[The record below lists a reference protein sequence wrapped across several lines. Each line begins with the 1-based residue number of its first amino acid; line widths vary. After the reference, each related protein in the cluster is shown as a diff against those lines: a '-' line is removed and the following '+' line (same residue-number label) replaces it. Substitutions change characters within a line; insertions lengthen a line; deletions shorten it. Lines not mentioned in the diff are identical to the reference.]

1 MTKKNKVTANDEAKS
16 LRSLLPKGVLGD
28 LEVEI
33 MEHMWDI
40 KQARVRHVYRLI
52 DQKRP
57 IAYTTVMTV
66 MGHLVEKGLLTRTSE
81 GNRYIY
87 QISQSR
93 YEFLQ
98 NVSRKAVRGILNDFG
113 DLAIAGFLG
122 EIRKAKP
129 EKLDELKSLLREA
142 IDESSPS

>member
-1 MTKKNKVTANDEAKS
+1 MAKKNQVTGNEGSKD
-16 LRSLLPKGVLGD
+16 LRSLVPKGVLGD

-33 MEHMWDI
+33 MEYMWDI
-40 KQARVRHVYRLI
+40 KEARVRHVYRLI
-52 DQKRP
+52 ELKRP

-66 MGHLVEKGLLTRTSE
+66 MGHLVEKGLLTRSSE

-87 QISQSR
+87 QISQSKN
-93 YEFLQ
+93 EFLQ
-98 NVSRKAVRGILNDFG
+98 NVSRKMVRGILNDFG

-142 IDESSPS
+142 TDESSPS